1 MDNTDNKSEGENT
14 LFDINPTDKENDLL
28 QPIKDE
34 NNMDVDI
41 DVANDRQSIDE
52 SASPL
57 SNKRSRTQRQADDE
71 SGDEVQTIGE
81 TTDLPLTKK
90 PKRVKNVGGNRTR
103 KIKSKKLHLKKTR
116 RKIHPKKRTSSTI
129 KHNKL
134 KHKQKRNTRRKR

>member
-28 QPIKDE
+28 QPINDE
-34 NNMDVDI
+34 KNNMDI
-41 DVANDRQSIDE
+41 ANDNQPSNEVQSSNESEPLTKKRARIQTDDDSID
-52 SASPL
+52 
-57 SNKRSRTQRQADDE
+57 DD
-71 SGDEVQTIGE
+71 SMDEVQSMDESI
-81 TTDLPLTKK
+81 PLTKK
-90 PKRVKNVGGNRTR
+90 PKLGGNRSR
-103 KIKSKKLHLKKTR
+103 KIKSKKLPLKKTR

>member
-34 NNMDVDI
+34 NNMDV
-41 DVANDRQSIDE
+41 ANDNQPSNEVQSSNESVPLIKKRARIQTDDDSID
-52 SASPL
+52 
-57 SNKRSRTQRQADDE
+57 DD
-71 SGDEVQTIGE
+71 SMDEVQSMDESI
-81 TTDLPLTKK
+81 PLTKK
-90 PKRVKNVGGNRTR
+90 PKLGGNRSR
-103 KIKSKKLHLKKTR
+103 KIKSKKLSLKKTT
-116 RKIHPKKRTSSTI
+116 RKICPKKRMSTTI

>member
-1 MDNTDNKSEGENT
+1 MDNMDNDSEEKNS

-71 SGDEVQTIGE
+71 SGDEVQTILN
-81 TTDLPLTKK
+81 TYAHAK
-90 PKRVKNVGGNRTR
+90 PEDDQVSADSFAE
-103 KIKSKKLHLKKTR
+103 I
-116 RKIHPKKRTSSTI
+116 I
-129 KHNKL
+129 
-134 KHKQKRNTRRKR
+134 RNA